1 MVVRII
7 LLLVA
12 LSLIPMPVF
21 AEFYKYKDA
30 NGVLRF
36 TDNLL
41 EVPKDQREKIQT
53 YKEVVTPEPEP
64 DISDAQKEDAALKN
78 QNNRAEQINSEREV
92 LEQSFKALDAERKS
106 ILESP
111 TSPQEQEA
119 YEAHKQRIEAFNARI
134 KAYEEQRKIFQAK
147 VDAYNAEIEN
157 P

>member
-1 MVVRII
+1 MVARLF

-41 EVPKDQREKIQT
+41 EVPKDQRRNNQT

-64 DISDAQKEDAALKN
+64 VISDAQKEDAALKN
-78 QNNRAEQINSEREV
+78 QNNRAEQINNERGV

-106 ILESP
+106 LLESP
-111 TSPQEQEA
+111 PSPQEQEA
-119 YEAHKQRIEAFNARI
+119 YEAHKERIEAFNAKI
-134 KAYEEQRKIFQAK
+134 KAYEEQRKMFEAN

>member
-1 MVVRII
+1 MIVRILF
-7 LLLVA
+7 LLIA

-41 EVPKDQREKIQT
+41 DVPKDQREKIQI

-64 DISDAQKEDAALKN
+64 DISDAQKEEAALKD
-78 QNNRAEQINSEREV
+78 QNRLAEQINSQREI
-92 LEQSFKALDAERKS
+92 LEQSFKDLEAERKS
-106 ILESP
+106 LLESP
-111 TSPQEQEA
+111 PSPQDQEA
-119 YEAHKQRIEAFNARI
+119 YEAHKKRIEAFNAKI
-134 KAYEEQRKIFQAK
+134 KTYEEQRKMFQAE

>member
-1 MVVRII
+1 MVIRIL

-41 EVPKDQREKIQT
+41 EVPKDQREMIQI
-53 YKEVVTPEPEP
+53 YKEVVTPEPASDIP
-64 DISDAQKEDAALKN
+64 DAPKKDAALKN
-78 QNNRAEQINSEREV
+78 QNNLAEQINNEREA
-92 LEQSFKALDAERKS
+92 LEQSFKDLDTERKS
-106 ILESP
+106 LLESP
-111 TSPQEQEA
+111 SGPQEQEA
-119 YEAHKQRIEAFNARI
+119 YEAHRKRIEAFNAKI
-134 KAYEEQRKIFQAK
+134 KAYEEQRRMFQAK
-147 VDAYNAEIEN
+147 VDAYNANIEN

>member
-1 MVVRII
+1 MVARLF

-41 EVPKDQREKIQT
+41 EVPKDQRDKIQT

-64 DISDAQKEDAALKN
+64 DISDVQKEDAALKN

-134 KAYEEQRKIFQAK
+134 KAYEEQRKMFQAK

>member
-1 MVVRII
+1 MVARIL

-134 KAYEEQRKIFQAK
+134 KAYEEQRKMFQAK

>member
-1 MVVRII
+1 MVARIF

-12 LSLIPMPVF
+12 LLLIPMPVF

-41 EVPKDQREKIQT
+41 DVPKDQRENIQI
-53 YKEVVTPEPEP
+53 YKEVVTPEPESE
-64 DISDAQKEDAALKN
+64 ISDAQKEDAALKN
-78 QNNRAEQINSEREV
+78 QNNRAEQINNERV
-92 LEQSFKALDAERKS
+92 ALEQSFKDLDAERKS
-106 ILESP
+106 VLESP
-111 TSPQEQEA
+111 PGPQEQEA
-119 YEAHKQRIEAFNARI
+119 YEAHKKRIEAFNAKI
-134 KAYEEQRKIFQAK
+134 KAYEEQRKMFQAK

>member
-1 MVVRII
+1 MVARIF
-7 LLLVA
+7 LLLVV

-64 DISDAQKEDAALKN
+64 DISDAQKEDVALKDL
-78 QNNRAEQINSEREV
+78 NNRTEQINNEREV

-106 ILESP
+106 LLESP
-111 TSPQEQEA
+111 PSPQEQEA
-119 YEAHKQRIEAFNARI
+119 YEVYKNRIEAFNAKI
-134 KAYEEQRKIFQAK
+134 KAYEEQRKMFQAK

>member
-1 MVVRII
+1 MVARLF

-41 EVPKDQREKIQT
+41 EVPKDQRDKIQT

-134 KAYEEQRKIFQAK
+134 KAYEEQRKMFQAK

>member
-1 MVVRII
+1 MVARLF

-41 EVPKDQREKIQT
+41 EVPRDQREKIQT

-106 ILESP
+106 LLESP
-111 TSPQEQEA
+111 PSPQEQEA
-119 YEAHKQRIEAFNARI
+119 YETHKKRIEAFNARI
-134 KAYEEQRKIFQAK
+134 KAYEEQRKMFQAK

>member
-1 MVVRII
+1 MVARLF

-41 EVPKDQREKIQT
+41 EVPRDQRENIQT

-134 KAYEEQRKIFQAK
+134 KAYEEQRKMFQAK

>member
-1 MVVRII
+1 MVVRIF

-64 DISDAQKEDAALKN
+64 DISDAQKEDAVLKN
-78 QNNRAEQINSEREV
+78 QSNRAEQINNEREV
-92 LEQSFKALDAERKS
+92 LEQAFKALDAERKS
-106 ILESP
+106 LLESP
-111 TSPQEQEA
+111 PSPQEQEA
-119 YEAHKQRIEAFNARI
+119 YEAHKKRIEAFNAKI
-134 KAYEEQRKIFQAK
+134 KAYEEQRKMFQSK
-147 VDAYNAEIEN
+147 VDS
-157 P
+157 

>member
-1 MVVRII
+1 MVARLF

-78 QNNRAEQINSEREV
+78 QNNRAEQLNNEREV

-134 KAYEEQRKIFQAK
+134 KAYEEQRKMFQAK
-147 VDAYNAEIEN
+147 VDAYNVEFEN

>member
-1 MVVRII
+1 MVARIF

-64 DISDAQKEDAALKN
+64 DISDAQIEDAALKN
-78 QNNRAEQINSEREV
+78 QNNRAEQINNEREV

-106 ILESP
+106 LLESP
-111 TSPQEQEA
+111 PSPQEQEA
-119 YEAHKQRIEAFNARI
+119 YEAHKKRIEAFNAKI
-134 KAYEEQRKIFQAK
+134 KAYEEQRKMFQAK

>member
-1 MVVRII
+1 MVARLF

-134 KAYEEQRKIFQAK
+134 KAYEEQRKMFQAK